1 MHLSDGTQIDL
12 SAQVAKV
19 KAKTRPW
26 KSIIAL
32 ILAIGAAAASAW
44 AHNRFNRY
52 LTGEHVPYQI
62 LAIGLA
68 VAFCALASAAT
79 LGLSGKAGSVLE
91 PAIGTG
97 HAAVV
102 RYALVLIGAVTT
114 LHVTLSLLGIPISQ
128 LLLGGA
134 LTSVF
139 VGIAAQQ
146 SLSNVFAGMVL
157 LLAHPFRVGDSVRL
171 QAGALGGQIS
181 GTIAEIGITYLRLAT
196 STGVIS
202 IPNSQVLNAVVGPL
216 PDPSS
221 YDTPQPAPAD
231 GDPGGPVDPRA
242 AADGQPQPPA
252 ERPADQRARQ
262 PRRRLERLR
271 RLPGSRQPA
280 RSPARHPR
288 TPPLR
293 HPHLIRPNRTH
304 DRLTGPPHACGAPPK
319 PGRAPGSP
327 RLALRQFAAPVRA
340 PVRAPGSRSACSR
353 PQLALRQFALR
364 QFALRASCCYLWLT
378 RLWKRSWIVLDIPVS
393 KTIHDSHPL
402 RDGRRYASCC
412 YPGAAT

>member
-32 ILAIGAAAASAW
+32 VLAIGAAAASGW
-44 AHNRFNRY
+44 AHNSFHRF

-62 LAIGLA
+62 LAVGLA
-68 VAFCALASAAT
+68 VAFLALASAAT
-79 LGLSGKAGSVLE
+79 LGLSGKASSVLQ
-91 PAIGTG
+91 PAIGTS

-114 LHVTLSLLGIPISQ
+114 LLITLGLLGIPISQ

-157 LLAHPFRVGDSVRL
+157 LLAHPFRVGDSIRM

-181 GTIAEIGITYLRLAT
+181 GTIAEIGITYVRLAT

-216 PDPSS
+216 PDPS
-221 YDTPQPAPAD
+221 THNA
-231 GDPGGPVDPRA
+231 
-242 AADGQPQPPA
+242 PQPPPPLMA
-252 ERPADQRARQ
+252 TPA
-262 PRRRLERLR
+262 
-271 RLPGSRQPA
+271 GQPA
-280 RSPARHPR
+280 S
-288 TPPLR
+288 TPPL
-293 HPHLIRPNRTH
+293 LA
-304 DRLTGPPHACGAPPK
+304 DRN
-319 PGRAPGSP
+319 
-327 RLALRQFAAPVRA
+327 
-340 PVRAPGSRSACSR
+340 R
-353 PQLALRQFALR
+353 PQNGQPAGDRNGP
-364 QFALRASCCYLWLT
+364 S
-378 RLWKRSWIVLDIPVS
+378 DNNG
-393 KTIHDSHPL
+393 DSQPEVP
-402 RDGRRYASCC
+402 
-412 YPGAAT
+412 PGTPEPRPSGTPT

>member
-44 AHNRFNRY
+44 AHNRFQRY

-102 RYALVLIGAVTT
+102 RYALVLIGAITT
-114 LHVTLSLLGIPISQ
+114 LLVTLALLGIPISS

-157 LLAHPFRVGDSVRL
+157 LLAHPFRVGDSIRM

-181 GTIAEIGITYLRLAT
+181 GTITEIGITYVHLAT
-196 STGVIS
+196 VTGVIS

-216 PDPSS
+216 PDPSTDNAS
-221 YDTPQPAPAD
+221 QP
-231 GDPGGPVDPRA
+231 
-242 AADGQPQPPA
+242 
-252 ERPADQRARQ
+252 
-262 PRRRLERLR
+262 
-271 RLPGSRQPA
+271 
-280 RSPARHPR
+280 
-288 TPPLR
+288 TPPLIAT
-293 HPHLIRPNRTH
+293 PAGQPT
-304 DRLTGPPHACGAPPK
+304 PAPPLMAN
-319 PGRAPGSP
+319 RN
-327 RLALRQFAAPVRA
+327 
-340 PVRAPGSRSACSR
+340 R
-353 PQLALRQFALR
+353 PQNGQP
-364 QFALRASCCYLWLT
+364 ASE
-378 RLWKRSWIVLDIPVS
+378 
-393 KTIHDSHPL
+393 HDGHA
-402 RDGRRYASCC
+402 DGSNGSDSQPEVP
-412 YPGAAT
+412 PGTPEPRPSGTPT

>member
-44 AHNRFNRY
+44 AHNSFHRF

-68 VAFCALASAAT
+68 VAFLALASAAT
-79 LGLSGKAGSVLE
+79 LGLSAKAGSVLE

-114 LHVTLSLLGIPISQ
+114 LLVTLALLGIPISS

-157 LLAHPFRVGDSVRL
+157 LLAHPFRVGDSIRL

-181 GTIAEIGITYLRLAT
+181 GTITEIGITYVHLST
-196 STGVIS
+196 VTGVIS

-221 YDTPQPAPAD
+221 YNTPLPAPPLMATPAGQPAPA
-231 GDPGGPVDPRA
+231 PPLMANRNRPQN
-242 AADGQPQPPA
+242 GQPTS
-252 ERPADQRARQ
+252 E
-262 PRRRLERLR
+262 
-271 RLPGSRQPA
+271 
-280 RSPARHPR
+280 
-288 TPPLR
+288 
-293 HPHLIRPNRTH
+293 
-304 DRLTGPPHACGAPPK
+304 
-319 PGRAPGSP
+319 
-327 RLALRQFAAPVRA
+327 
-340 PVRAPGSRSACSR
+340 
-353 PQLALRQFALR
+353 
-364 QFALRASCCYLWLT
+364 
-378 RLWKRSWIVLDIPVS
+378 
-393 KTIHDSHPL
+393 HDSHA
-402 RDGRRYASCC
+402 DGSNGSDGSGSQPEVP
-412 YPGAAT
+412 PGTPEPRPSGTPT

>member
-32 ILAIGAAAASAW
+32 VLAIGAAAASGW
-44 AHNRFNRY
+44 AHNSFHRF

-91 PAIGTG
+91 PAIGTS

-114 LHVTLSLLGIPISQ
+114 LLITLGLLGIPISQ

-157 LLAHPFRVGDSVRL
+157 LLAHPFRVGDSIRL

-181 GTIAEIGITYLRLAT
+181 GTITEIGITYVRLAT

-216 PDPSS
+216 PDPSA
-221 YDTPQPAPAD
+221 YIAPQTASPAHGHAR
-231 GDPGGPVDPRA
+231 RA
-242 AADGQPQPPA
+242 AAAPASPQMANRNGLQNGQPSS
-252 ERPADQRARQ
+252 E
-262 PRRRLERLR
+262 
-271 RLPGSRQPA
+271 
-280 RSPARHPR
+280 
-288 TPPLR
+288 
-293 HPHLIRPNRTH
+293 
-304 DRLTGPPHACGAPPK
+304 
-319 PGRAPGSP
+319 
-327 RLALRQFAAPVRA
+327 
-340 PVRAPGSRSACSR
+340 
-353 PQLALRQFALR
+353 
-364 QFALRASCCYLWLT
+364 
-378 RLWKRSWIVLDIPVS
+378 
-393 KTIHDSHPL
+393 HDSHSDSP
-402 RDGRRYASCC
+402 DGQADSQPEVP
-412 YPGAAT
+412 PGTPEPRPSGTPT

>member
-44 AHNRFNRY
+44 AHNSFRRF

-102 RYALVLIGAVTT
+102 RYALVLIGAITT
-114 LHVTLSLLGIPISQ
+114 LLVTLALLGIPISS

-157 LLAHPFRVGDSVRL
+157 LLAHPFRVGDSIRL

-221 YDTPQPAPAD
+221 NSTPQP
-231 GDPGGPVDPRA
+231 
-242 AADGQPQPPA
+242 
-252 ERPADQRARQ
+252 
-262 PRRRLERLR
+262 
-271 RLPGSRQPA
+271 
-280 RSPARHPR
+280 
-288 TPPLR
+288 TPPLIAQPAGQPSPASSQMAHR
-293 HPHLIRPNRTH
+293 SPLQAPQPSEHAPQDADQGGNQPEVPPGTPEPRPSGTP
-304 DRLTGPPHACGAPPK
+304 T
-319 PGRAPGSP
+319 
-327 RLALRQFAAPVRA
+327 
-340 PVRAPGSRSACSR
+340 
-353 PQLALRQFALR
+353 
-364 QFALRASCCYLWLT
+364 
-378 RLWKRSWIVLDIPVS
+378 
-393 KTIHDSHPL
+393 
-402 RDGRRYASCC
+402 
-412 YPGAAT
+412 

>member
-32 ILAIGAAAASAW
+32 VLAIGAAAASGW
-44 AHNRFNRY
+44 AHNSYHRF
-52 LTGEHVPYQI
+52 LTGDHGPYQI

-91 PAIGTG
+91 PAIGTS

-102 RYALVLIGAVTT
+102 RYALVLIGAITT
-114 LHVTLSLLGIPISQ
+114 LLVTLALLGIPITQ

-157 LLAHPFRVGDSVRL
+157 LLAHPFRVGDSIRL

-216 PDPSS
+216 PDPSTYS
-221 YDTPQPAPAD
+221 SPQPTPPLIAQPAGPPAPASSQMAHR
-231 GDPGGPVDPRA
+231 GPLPTRERGLQDPHQGGSQPEVPPGTPEPRPS
-242 AADGQPQPPA
+242 G
-252 ERPADQRARQ
+252 
-262 PRRRLERLR
+262 
-271 RLPGSRQPA
+271 
-280 RSPARHPR
+280 
-288 TPPLR
+288 TP
-293 HPHLIRPNRTH
+293 T
-304 DRLTGPPHACGAPPK
+304 
-319 PGRAPGSP
+319 
-327 RLALRQFAAPVRA
+327 
-340 PVRAPGSRSACSR
+340 
-353 PQLALRQFALR
+353 
-364 QFALRASCCYLWLT
+364 
-378 RLWKRSWIVLDIPVS
+378 
-393 KTIHDSHPL
+393 
-402 RDGRRYASCC
+402 
-412 YPGAAT
+412 

>member
-32 ILAIGAAAASAW
+32 VLAIGAAAASGW
-44 AHNRFNRY
+44 AHNSFHRF

-68 VAFCALASAAT
+68 VAFLALASAAT
-79 LGLSGKAGSVLE
+79 LGLSSKAGSVLE
-91 PAIGTG
+91 PAIGTS

-114 LHVTLSLLGIPISQ
+114 LLITLGLLGIPISQ

-157 LLAHPFRVGDSVRL
+157 LLAHPFRVGDSIRM

-181 GTIAEIGITYLRLAT
+181 GTIAEIGITYVRLAT
-196 STGVIS
+196 NTGVIS

-216 PDPSS
+216 PDSS
-221 YDTPQPAPAD
+221 AYSAPQPAPPLMAT
-231 GDPGGPVDPRA
+231 PA
-242 AADGQPQPPA
+242 GQPGSAPPL
-252 ERPADQRARQ
+252 PADR
-262 PRRRLERLR
+262 
-271 RLPGSRQPA
+271 
-280 RSPARHPR
+280 
-288 TPPLR
+288 
-293 HPHLIRPNRTH
+293 N
-304 DRLTGPPHACGAPPK
+304 
-319 PGRAPGSP
+319 
-327 RLALRQFAAPVRA
+327 
-340 PVRAPGSRSACSR
+340 R
-353 PQLALRQFALR
+353 PQNDQPSDDRNGQ
-364 QFALRASCCYLWLT
+364 SDNN
-378 RLWKRSWIVLDIPVS
+378 S
-393 KTIHDSHPL
+393 DSQPEVP
-402 RDGRRYASCC
+402 
-412 YPGAAT
+412 PGTPEPRPSGTPT